1 MIKYVLFDLDDTL
14 LDFRASEREA
24 LKETFEIINEPIDE
38 DTYLKFS
45 SINEEYFNKF
55 AQKLMTREMFHKE
68 RFRVL
73 LDSINSKLDPVYVNN
88 LYVKSLSESAI
99 LFPDTLEILDY
110 LKQKNY
116 KLYVVSNGQKE
127 VQLRRIQKCNI
138 SSYFDYVFISSEIG
152 YNKPNIRFL
161 EFVTNQIY
169 KDESKENIDVDK
181 SEFIMIGDRENADIK
196 CANDFNIKSVL
207 IGTSKTNA
215 TYKVKQL
222 SEIKN
227 IL

>member
-14 LDFRASEREA
+14 LDFCASEREA
-24 LKETFEIINEPIDE
+24 LKETFEIINERIFE

-73 LDSINSKLDPVYVNN
+73 LDFINSKLDPVYVNN
-88 LYVKSLSESAI
+88 LYVKNLSESAI

-110 LKQKNY
+110 LKRKKY
-116 KLYVVSNGQKE
+116 KLYIVSNGQKE

-152 YNKPNIRFL
+152 YNKPDIRVL

-169 KDESKENIDVDK
+169 KDEFKEIIEVDK

-196 CANDFNIKSVL
+196 CANDFNMESVL